1 MGKTVEYE
9 LVIKTANKMW
19 SGTDND
25 VYIIVYG
32 EVDGEEVHTDE
43 INLSPVSYTHLDVY
57 KRQGYG
63 IWMYRRKKK
72 VNKQGER

>member
-43 INLSPVSYTHLDVY
+43 INLSQ
-57 KRQGYG
+57 R
-63 IWMYRRKKK
+63 
-72 VNKQGER
+72 VNGNSF